1 MSVMR
6 KFDRNKL
13 AVGLFGSNCDG
24 GLACSTFP
32 EQWDASWENCRELA
46 VRADDAG
53 IDGAAPGPLDL
64 RRRDQSQRF
73 QFRDYCLGIRP
84 AGGDEEH
91 HGVRHGM

>member
-32 EQWDASWENCRELA
+32 ERWDASWENCRELA

-53 IDGAAPGPLDL
+53 IDFMLPLGRWIGYGGETNHNGSNFETIAWASGLLAATKNIMA
-64 RRRDQSQRF
+64 Q
-73 QFRDYCLGIRP
+73 
-84 AGGDEEH
+84 A
-91 HGVRHGM
+91 